1 MQVLKCAKYGSECGW
16 DADKGMCAKCGAKDA
31 PMPETEAPPVR
42 PRLAT
47 TPLFQKKK

>member
-1 MQVLKCAKYGSECGW
+1 MQVLKCAKYGGECGW
-16 DADKGMCAKCGAKDA
+16 DAEKGMCAKCGAKDA
-31 PMPETEAPPVR
+31 PMTDEEPQVR